1 MKRNYITW
9 SRTTLVWIMAAL
21 LLIGCDPNTAWNKSL
36 FSELRLSGEITE
48 NYEDWRWSEKGK
60 SLCSMTIDAKKELV
74 KKIRI
79 KRLGADVV
87 AKEDAEREIER
98 IKEEKARQERGKVKQ
113 EKPEIEIII
122 DRTEVVFDN
131 TGRIKWSNNHKHD
144 SW

>member
-1 MKRNYITW
+1 MKRSYITW
-9 SRTTLVWIMAAL
+9 SRTALVWIMAAL

-79 KRLGADVV
+79 GRLGADVV
-87 AKEDAEREIER
+87 AEEDAERERKAEEAKLIANAEL
-98 IKEEKARQERGKVKQ
+98 EKAT
-113 EKPEIEIII
+113 I
-122 DRTEVVFDN
+122 DKAIDNIDNKEVAFDN
-131 TGRIKWSNNHKHD
+131 TGRIKWSNNHRQN